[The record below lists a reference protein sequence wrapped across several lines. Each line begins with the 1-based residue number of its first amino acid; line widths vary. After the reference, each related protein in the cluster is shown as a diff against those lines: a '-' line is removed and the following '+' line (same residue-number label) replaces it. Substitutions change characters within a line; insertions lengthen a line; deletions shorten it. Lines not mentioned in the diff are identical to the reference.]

1 MCADRL
7 DQSIIATTPAAAATG
22 RVMQF
27 NEWYC
32 RVGELNSSKS
42 VTSVRNVIKAAG
54 IECGKRDRD
63 IRSRE
68 NDYRHSYMYTTHRA
82 L

>member
-7 DQSIIATTPAAAATG
+7 DRSIITSTPPAAATG

-27 NEWYC
+27 NELDC
-32 RVGELNSSKS
+32 RGGGERLNSSKS

-54 IECGKRDRD
+54 IECGKRE
-63 IRSRE
+63 RE
-68 NDYRHSYMYTTHRA
+68 RHLTYRE
-82 L
+82 